1 MPPSRPSCAI
11 AVIAA
16 DTNVIVRLL
25 TADEPRQTEQAR
37 RLFETETV
45 FLPKT
50 VILEA
55 EWVLRRLYRL
65 ERLPIIR
72 AFESLLSLP
81 NVRCEDEP
89 VVRQALAWNRANLDF
104 ADALHL
110 ASGRTAERFVTFD
123 QGLIKG
129 ASAAGLAVSE
139 P

>member
-1 MPPSRPSCAI
+1 M
-11 AVIAA
+11 IAA
-16 DTNVIVRLL
+16 DTNIIVRLL

-50 VILEA
+50 VLLEA

-89 VVRQALAWNRANLDF
+89 AVRQALEWNRANLDF

-123 QGLIKG
+123 LGLIKG
-129 ASAAGLAVSE
+129 ATTAGIAVSE

>member
-1 MPPSRPSCAI
+1 
-11 AVIAA
+11 VIAA

-25 TADEPRQTEQAR
+25 TADEPAQTERAR
-37 RLFETETV
+37 RLFETETI

-50 VILEA
+50 VLLET

-65 ERLPIIR
+65 ERLPVLR
-72 AFESLLSLP
+72 SLDGLISLP

-89 VVRQALAWNRANLDF
+89 AVRQALNWTRDGMDF

-110 ASGRTAERFVTFD
+110 AASRSSERFVTFD
-123 QGLIKG
+123 LRLIKT
-129 ASAAGLAVSE
+129 AAVSGLAVSE

>member
-1 MPPSRPSCAI
+1 MI
-11 AVIAA
+11 AV

-25 TADEPRQTEQAR
+25 TGDEPRQTARAR
-37 RLFETETV
+37 RLFNIETI

-50 VILEA
+50 VLLES

-65 ERLPIIR
+65 DRSAIVR
-72 AFESLLSLP
+72 ALDALISLP

-89 VVRQALAWNRANLDF
+89 VVQQALAWSLGGLDF

-110 ASGRTAERFVTFD
+110 AASRTAERFTTFD
-123 QGLIKG
+123 RALIKG
-129 ASAAGLAVSE
+129 ATTAASAISVSE

>member
-1 MPPSRPSCAI
+1 M
-11 AVIAA
+11 IAA

-25 TADEPRQTEQAR
+25 TDDEPRQAQQAR
-37 RLFETETV
+37 RMFETETI

-50 VILEA
+50 VLLEA

-65 ERLPIIR
+65 EPLPLGR
-72 AFESLLSLP
+72 ALEGLIGLA

-89 VVRQALAWNRANLDF
+89 AVRRALAWTQQGMDF

-110 ASGRTAERFVTFD
+110 ASSRSVSRFATFD
-123 QGLIKG
+123 LRMIT
-129 ASAAGLAVSE
+129 LAEATGRDVSE

>member
-1 MPPSRPSCAI
+1 
-11 AVIAA
+11 VIAA

-25 TADEPRQTEQAR
+25 TADKLRQTAQAR

-45 FLPKT
+45 FLSKT
-50 VILEA
+50 VILET
-55 EWVLRRLYRL
+55 EWVLRRLYRQ

-72 AFESLLSLP
+72 AFEALLSLP

-110 ASGRTAERFVTFD
+110 ASGRNTERFATFD
-123 QGLIKG
+123 LALIKN
-129 ASAAGLAVSE
+129 ATAAGLAVSE

>member
-1 MPPSRPSCAI
+1 MTPSPPSCAI

-55 EWVLRRLYRL
+55 EWVLRRLYRQ
-65 ERLPIIR
+65 ERLPINR
-72 AFESLLSLP
+72 AFEALLSLP

-89 VVRQALAWNRANLDF
+89 AIRQALEWNRANLDF

-110 ASGRTAERFVTFD
+110 ASGGTAERFVTFNHR
-123 QGLIKG
+123 LIRG
-129 ASAAGLAVSE
+129 ATTVGLAVSE